1 MTDIL
6 HRNKSFTNALH
17 IDFAPMVKGIRVVIS
32 LMIRGLAATGD
43 AAMRSSS
50 AISRAFAM
58 AYVDRELRSE
68 GTTLAVEMRGKRLD
82 ARVTPLPFVSHRYH
96 R

>member
-58 AYVDRELRSE
+58 AYVDPYQTGGATPSPSSHEDLE
-68 GTTLAVEMRGKRLD
+68 GRD
-82 ARVTPLPFVSHRYH
+82 PSW
-96 R
+96 